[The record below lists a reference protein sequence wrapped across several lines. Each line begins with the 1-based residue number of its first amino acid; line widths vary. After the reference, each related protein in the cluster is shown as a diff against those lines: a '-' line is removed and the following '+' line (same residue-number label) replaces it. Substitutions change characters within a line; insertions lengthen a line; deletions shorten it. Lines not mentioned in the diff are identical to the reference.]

1 MLHKRYFVALLC
13 GALCLVGC
21 LKNEESPSVTQVRNA
36 KANELNAQAD
46 LLKAQANAQT
56 VLAAAEA
63 KLKEAQAE
71 LEKAN
76 AKKVAAEA
84 QLLEVEAELRS
95 VEVELARV
103 NVDQAKVELEMR
115 KVELDRLRKELE
127 VAIAEA
133 NNELARI
140 AQELVA
146 IQASMEVDAINQQL
160 ALLQAED
167 ALQAYLEGLDEA
179 DQEAFEQAVYMYFRI
194 QRAILE
200 AQIQINEDEI
210 QIAKLEAQEE
220 ASYDQLIE
228 DYNKAN
234 IELARLD
241 AVLAK
246 AQEYLEYTE
255 DELEDA
261 RTEVRILLIDA
272 QNAYLA
278 AETALAE
285 HYNTVWQP
293 AYNAVT
299 DTYYYEYQ
307 DHYYDLAG
315 VYNYL
320 VGLGARYEF
329 VEIED
334 EENDGWAY
342 QWGYYDEEGEWV
354 VLHTEQYTHYEFTA
368 YQPDQATLDEYDEK
382 GIFWPDDALYEWGY
396 VRVPAQTNV
405 EAVNA
410 FIDEKVANVKEAA
423 EEAKA
428 EAKELAD
435 ETAEYWQYWVDYT
448 EATIAKTQ
456 EYVDG
461 LKETFDAADKAV
473 EDAVADLG
481 EKLNA
486 WYDAMDAVDIAEI
499 DNAEWQLAK
508 AEYEKACN
516 ETFEA
521 WSDLYDAQLE
531 TEGAE
536 IALAEEEG
544 KFIAWYGG
552 ADMEEAKFNR
562 DMAIATA
569 TNDVKVKKAAVT
581 DAIVKAYTD
590 AQAATVKAKEDVKT
604 AEATLKDKQAAL
616 RAAQVALAG
625 DPTNETLIKAEAD
638 AQKAVTD
645 AETDLT
651 TKQAAVVTAEGN
663 EATAKANYDA
673 VNDPYEA
680 AVAAL
685 EELQGKADEF
695 AEAIAAAEDDLKVAQ
710 AAEELAQAAYDA
722 AEEAEEAASDAFDE
736 ATEALAADEKAALVE
751 AVEAKDEAFDAYW
764 EAKQTVWD
772 LEDIYDHYRS
782 DVAALCEEE
791 GNEGLL
797 ILNLAWYS
805 EGLATLA
812 ADYDGDGLDEP
823 YEEYIAS
830 IDDIVA
836 EFEADAEEV
845 KATVKQFDEQYRP
858 AYVEAIEAFNAAD
871 ATYNELEFAAW
882 DAEAVVD
889 YYMEIY
895 EMLGACV
902 FADEEGNI
910 VSVEEYIAEI
920 QAQIDEIVD
929 AFNAEYEAYMYGY
942 DNIYA
947 INRLE
952 LEIEQ
957 LQTVIE
963 ILTAQL
969 EKYEA
974 IINEHMAE

>member
-133 NNELARI
+133 NNDLARI

-167 ALQAYLEGLDEA
+167 ALNAYLEGLDEA
-179 DQEAFEQAVYMYFRI
+179 EQEAFEQAVYMYFRI

-210 QIAKLEAQEE
+210 EIAKLEAQEE

-285 HYNTVWQP
+285 HYYTVYQP
-293 AYNAVT
+293 ASNAVT

-307 DHYYDLAG
+307 RRDYDFAG
-315 VYNYL
+315 VFNYL
-320 VGLGARYEF
+320 EGLGADWEYME
-329 VEIED
+329 VDED
-334 EENDGWAY
+334 GDWGY

-354 VLHTEQYTHYEFTA
+354 VLHNEQYTHYEFVA

-435 ETAEYWQYWVDYT
+435 ETAENWQYWVDYT

-473 EDAVADLG
+473 EDAVADLE

-516 ETFEA
+516 ETIEA
-521 WSDLYDAQLE
+521 WSDLNDAQLE

-590 AQAATVKAKEDVKT
+590 AQAATVKAKDDVKT

-751 AVEAKDEAFDAYW
+751 ADEAKDEAFDAYW

-772 LEDIYDHYRS
+772 LEYIYDHYRS

-791 GNEGLL
+791 GNEGWL
-797 ILNLAWYS
+797 IENLAYYS

-812 ADYDGDGLDEP
+812 ADYDGDGLAEP

-830 IDDIVA
+830 IDDFVA